1 MVPFWF
7 MLPLPSCLV
16 AIGSLVHCVMFSLV
30 IVLSWDY
37 QFCVL
42 IGWFLS
48 CVQSCLLQVAMSL
61 AVSQYQVRKV
71 RTCILGS
78 SDFAS
83 STQECELPRTGGHK
97 SGNSANGTA
106 AYLIISVSSPPVIY
120 TVLQYNEISNTL
132 PLLFSCKHINSH
144 KNVVRGTCMHYSET
158 KYYIKQRC
166 LFSVSLKTW
175 IATKNDIKHHCLFV
189 FFKI

>member
-1 MVPFWF
+1 MKTHDIELWF
-7 MLPLPSCLV
+7 LFGSCFPCPHVSLPLVPLFIVSCFHWLLSCH
-16 AIGSLVHCVMFSLV
+16 AIISSVCSLVGYCHVSSLV
-30 IVLSWDY
+30 CHVSSH
-37 QFCVL
+37 V
-42 IGWFLS
+42 IGRFS
-48 CVQSCLLQVAMSL
+48 
-61 AVSQYQVRKV
+61 
-71 RTCILGS
+71 ILGS

-106 AYLIISVSSPPVIY
+106 AYLITSVSSPPVIY

-132 PLLFSCKHINSH
+132 PLLFSCKHINSR

-166 LFSVSLKTW
+166 LFSVSLKT
-175 IATKNDIKHHCLFV
+175 
-189 FFKI
+189 

>member
-1 MVPFWF
+1 MVSVWF
-7 MLPLPSCLV
+7 MLPLPSCLF

-30 IVLSWDY
+30 IVLSCDY
-37 QFCVL
+37 QFCLL
-42 IGWFLS
+42 IGWLLS

-61 AVSQYQVRKV
+61 AASQYQVRKV
-71 RTCILGS
+71 RTCVLGS

-106 AYLIISVSSPPVIY
+106 AYLITSVSSPPVIY
-120 TVLQYNEISNTL
+120 TELQYKEISNTL
-132 PLLFSCKHINSH
+132 PLLFSCKHINSR

-158 KYYIKQRC
+158 NIISNSDASF
-166 LFSVSLKTW
+166 LF
-175 IATKNDIKHHCLFV
+175 H
-189 FFKI
+189 